1 MDFLEIIKDKKINPS
16 WLEVD
21 RIKVESVDDIY
32 KGTGKILQASQEW
45 EHEFQELCRLLN
57 IEFKDDYS
65 FLTLGKMNRKLL
77 EAKIITEDE
86 YNKLDAV
93 IEVRNEFVHKYFLD
107 SFFFGDWSYPFDK
120 VSETLTKVLFL
131 IHESNDWIS
140 NKIDNGHRP
149 NILD

>member
-1 MDFLEIIKDKKINPS
+1 MNFLEIVKNKKIDSN
-16 WLEVD
+16 WLELD
-21 RIKVESVDDIY
+21 RINVESIDDIY

-45 EHEFQELCRLLN
+45 EYEFQELCRLLN
-57 IEFKDDYS
+57 IELKDDYS